1 MRKISFFAV
10 AAVILAGVGGWVA
23 STTRAHVD
31 ARIEGIDACIWQ
43 TREEARSGCPSMMDL
58 ANWVSPLISPVID
71 SIVRDS

>member
-10 AAVILAGVGGWVA
+10 AAFILAGVGGWVV

-31 ARIEGIDACIWQ
+31 ARIEGIDECIWQ
-43 TREEARSGCPSMMDL
+43 TREEARSGCPSMINV
-58 ANWVSPLISPVID
+58 ANWVSPLISPVIG